1 MTKAPRDTTT
11 ITLAEAG
18 RRAAKAARAAKAPPP
33 RTDDDTR
40 PTVTIRAGDLPR
52 MVTETERAII
62 KADIGVY
69 QRAGA
74 LVTTGTVPVM
84 TSEHREIEAQ
94 QIVPLGDHA
103 LLEAASAAAYF
114 EKWDARVGDMVS
126 ANASMMIV
134 KALEQRIG
142 KFKFPVLSGIIGAPT
157 LRADGSILSTPG
169 YDKRSGLLLDPA
181 GVTFPAIP
189 ERPSRAAAETA
200 LGILGDIIAGFP
212 FVTPADRSVALALL
226 LTAVVRRSLR
236 TAPLFG
242 LTAPTPGSGK
252 SLIVDCGSVLSTGKE
267 AGVVAMSG
275 NPEELEKRLGAL
287 LMGGAHIA
295 LDNIEQPLGGDL
307 LCQLLTQQTVR
318 PRILGKSEVPE
329 VPTSVLVTATGNNLT
344 LFGDMTRRALLCRLD
359 AGVERPELREF
370 DFDPVERAKAE
381 RGKLVVAA
389 LTILRAYHV
398 AGRPAQAAPLGSFED
413 WSRTVRDALLWL
425 GCADPVST
433 MDVAR
438 ALDPK
443 MERLRSVMVNW
454 NAVIGGERVSVS
466 QVIDRASEKAGFTQ
480 HDPANKAPFINP
492 DFRDALLSV
501 AGAGGFIDPTKLG
514 NWLAK
519 HKNRPTITGFFELDG
534 EAMGKGYWRLN
545 ATKGS
550 SGMGSIGHVLA
561 GWDGLEP
568 RF

>member
-1 MTKAPRDTTT
+1 MPDDGKT
-11 ITLAEAG
+11 ITLAVAE
-18 RRAAKAARAAKAPPP
+18 RRQKKAARAAKAPPP

-40 PTVTIRAGDLPR
+40 PTVTIRPGELPR

-62 KADIGVY
+62 KADLGVY

-74 LVTTGTVPVM
+74 LVTTGLVPVV
-84 TSEHREIEAQ
+84 TAEHREIESQ

-114 EKWDARVGDMVS
+114 EKWDARAGDMV
-126 ANASMMIV
+126 ATHASMMIV
-134 KALEQRIG
+134 KALEQRVG
-142 KFKFPVLSGIIGAPT
+142 RFKFPVLTGIINAPT
-157 LRADGSILSTPG
+157 LRADGSILSAAG
-169 YDKRSGLLLDPA
+169 YDKRSGLLLDMA
-181 GVTFPAIP
+181 GVPFPAIP
-189 ERPSRAAAETA
+189 ERPSRAAAEAA
-200 LGILGDIIAGFP
+200 LGILSDLIADFP
-212 FVTPADRSVALALL
+212 FVAPADRSVALALL

-307 LCQLLTQQTVR
+307 LCQLLTQTTVR
-318 PRILGKSEVPE
+318 PRTLGKSEALE
-329 VPTSVLVTATGNNLT
+329 RPTNVLVTATGNNLT
-344 LFGDMTRRALLCRLD
+344 LYGDMTRRALLCRLD

-370 DFDPVERAKAE
+370 DFDPVERAKAN

-398 AGRPAQAAPLGSFED
+398 AGRPAQTVPLGSFED

-433 MDVAR
+433 MEVAR

-454 NAVIGGERVSVS
+454 KSVIGGDRVSVS
-466 QVIDRASEKAGFTQ
+466 EVIARASEKVGFSQ
-480 HDPANKAPFINP
+480 HDPNNKVPFLCP
-492 DFRDALLSV
+492 DFRDALLAV
-501 AGAGGFIDPTKLG
+501 AGAGGFIDPVKLG
-514 NWLAK
+514 NWLSK
-519 HKNRPTITGFFELDG
+519 NKNRPTTTGFFELDG
-534 EAMGKGYWRLN
+534 ENKGTRYWRLN
-545 ATKGS
+545 IAKGIT
-550 SGMGSIGHVLA
+550 GTASIGHALA
-561 GWDGLEP
+561 GWDDDEP